1 VNRTTLGE
9 FAERPSYY
17 ARWIF
22 LHCVT
27 LNAPEVLESLSEV
40 AEGDKALEDW
50 ASEHGFAD
58 PWLLEIARATRE
70 AIQRYPELP
79 KDWHGRGVVEHQPE
93 YPLPPWEPRW
103 ETAKAFRRRIN
114 AYIKHVSQRE
124 LASGVVRIPELRNG
138 QHFEWLVLY
147 HVKGKTLE
155 EVAQECQSEK
165 GLDVSTVGRA
175 VTKLAGLIGLTL
187 RARRRAWTS
196 GGT

>member
-1 VNRTTLGE
+1 MSRTTLGE

-22 LHCVT
+22 LHCVK
-27 LNAPEVLESLSEV
+27 LNAPEVL
-40 AEGDKALEDW
+40 
-50 ASEHGFAD
+50 
-58 PWLLEIARATRE
+58 
-70 AIQRYPELP
+70 PELP

-155 EVAQECQSEK
+155 DVAQECQSEK

-175 VTKLAGLIGLTL
+175 VTTLAGLIGLTL